1 MRKRSAHGMPHP
13 MYVTHVIG
21 HTSTARPCMLY
32 LYLYMYT
39 ARCTVPWYVRTTYGF
54 MHLLMHTAD
63 QTDIIIVHGGAGQ
76 RGSCEVIDVLEQPS
90 LRASGGGVRP
100 LVSPLAARA
109 PGGRH
114 K

>member
-1 MRKRSAHGMPHP
+1 MVRS
-13 MYVTHVIG
+13 YDLLE
-21 HTSTARPCMLY
+21 HTSY
-32 LYLYMYT
+32 E
-39 ARCTVPWYVRTTYGF
+39 YGF
-54 MHLLMHTAD
+54 MHILMHTAD

-90 LRASGGGVRP
+90 LRTSGGGVRP